1 LKPHNFRRSGMGV
14 NRRVI
19 DNRKPLLF
27 SKGGSLKRNG

>member
-1 LKPHNFRRSGMGV
+1 MGV

-27 SKGGSLKRNG
+27 SKGGSLKRDG

>member
-1 LKPHNFRRSGMGV
+1 MGV

-27 SKGGSLKRNG
+27 GRGGSLKHG